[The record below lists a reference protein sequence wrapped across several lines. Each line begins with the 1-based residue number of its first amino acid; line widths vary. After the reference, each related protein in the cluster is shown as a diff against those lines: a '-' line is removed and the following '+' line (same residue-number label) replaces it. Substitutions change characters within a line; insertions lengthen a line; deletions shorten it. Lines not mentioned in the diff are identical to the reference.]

1 MSMIANY
8 LSLTTEQLAL
18 LNANPAEVSNFIYS
32 DEVQESEELLD
43 IDKAWHGLHYIL
55 TESAWEGE
63 EPLRSVILGGTE
75 IGEDLGY
82 GPARIIDAE
91 KVKEISKALKETSS
105 ELLKS
110 RFNLDKMINLGI
122 YGIGSD
128 DDLEWLED
136 AFEEIAE
143 FYEGAASNDKSV
155 ITFMN

>member
-1 MSMIANY
+1 MSMIANFFT
-8 LSLTTEQLAL
+8 LSTEQLTQL
-18 LNANPAEVSNFIYS
+18 KTNPDEVSTFLYS
-32 DEVQESEELLD
+32 DEVQESDELLD
-43 IDKAWHGLHYIL
+43 LDKAWHGLHYIL

-82 GPARIIDAE
+82 GAARIIDAG
-91 KVKEISKALKETSS
+91 KVKEISKALKETS
-105 ELLKS
+105 EEMLKS
-110 RFNLDKMINLGI
+110 RFDLNKMINLGI

-143 FYEGAASNDKSV
+143 FYEGAASNDRSV
-155 ITFMN
+155 VTFMN

>member
-1 MSMIANY
+1 MSMIANFFT
-8 LSLTTEQLAL
+8 LSTEQLTL
-18 LNANPAEVSNFIYS
+18 LKTNPADVSSFLYS
-32 DEVQESEELLD
+32 DEVQESDELLD
-43 IDKAWHGLHYIL
+43 LDKAWHGLHYIL

-82 GPARIIDAE
+82 GAARIIDSE
-91 KVKEISKALKETSS
+91 KVKEISNALKETSA
-105 ELLKS
+105 EMLKS
-110 RFNLDKMINLGI
+110 RFDLDKMINLEI

-155 ITFMN
+155 VTFMN